1 VNQPYR
7 VEIHPAAQ
15 RDLRRFPASEAA
27 RLAAAII
34 RLEDAPRPMGSKK
47 LRGSEQVHR
56 LRVGRYR
63 VIYEVLDAERR
74 VVVTQV
80 RRRTESTYSG
90 L

>member
-1 VNQPYR
+1 
-7 VEIHPAAQ
+7 
-15 RDLRRFPASEAA
+15 
-27 RLAAAII
+27 
-34 RLEDAPRPMGSKK
+34 MGSKK